1 MKRLCGVNPP
11 VITIFDEHHKVDIE
25 ASKRQADFLISKGVD
40 GLAYLGTSG
49 EFSIMTVE
57 EKKNFI
63 NEMIKYVN
71 GRVNV
76 IVGVGD
82 TCLENT
88 MDLLKFVEQAG
99 ADGVLL
105 INPYFSVYSTDMV
118 EAYFGYVAS
127 HTSLPIIIYNF
138 PDLTGYCFNAD
149 VVARIVKANPNVV
162 GIKDTIADF
171 NHVLSMQKV
180 KEINPD
186 FSVFSAYENQAM
198 GLLVCGVDG
207 FINAT
212 ANFAPEYTVN
222 TYQSAKR
229 GDFNE
234 AAKWFNKKA
243 VVTVTPVLRYAGG
256 EAWGT
261 SYTYQG
267 EKVKGNNQVIPQ
279 KAGANVTMKSAFTY
293 KPEMKK
299 SELYL
304 TFDAKIKNKTV
315 KLPDVKIGEGV
326 IATSELADAATATA
340 AYSYNYILDPEQAAK
355 AQQSLL
361 EGIESIAN
369 QDVAASPEYNNQ
381 RKRERDEK
389 DKRNQEQANVAKS
402 IDTNVSGTM
411 PNGDPAPKRDPNDG
425 GDKTRVAIGVTTIG
439 AGAAVVESVVE
450 GTQPQE
456 TVSQQPSQQPEVK
469 PQESEKNNE
478 WWQQILNL
486 FQ

>member
-186 FSVFSAYENQAM
+186 FSVFQHM
-198 GLLVCGVDG
+198 
-207 FINAT
+207 
-212 ANFAPEYTVN
+212 
-222 TYQSAKR
+222 
-229 GDFNE
+229 
-234 AAKWFNKKA
+234 
-243 VVTVTPVLRYAGG
+243 
-256 EAWGT
+256 
-261 SYTYQG
+261 
-267 EKVKGNNQVIPQ
+267 
-279 KAGANVTMKSAFTY
+279 
-293 KPEMKK
+293 
-299 SELYL
+299 
-304 TFDAKIKNKTV
+304 
-315 KLPDVKIGEGV
+315 
-326 IATSELADAATATA
+326 
-340 AYSYNYILDPEQAAK
+340 
-355 AQQSLL
+355 
-361 EGIESIAN
+361 
-369 QDVAASPEYNNQ
+369 
-381 RKRERDEK
+381 
-389 DKRNQEQANVAKS
+389 
-402 IDTNVSGTM
+402 
-411 PNGDPAPKRDPNDG
+411 
-425 GDKTRVAIGVTTIG
+425 KTRQWVYWY
-439 AGAAVVESVVE
+439 VVWMDSSMQLQTLHRNIRLIRIRVQ
-450 GTQPQE
+450 TRR
-456 TVSQQPSQQPEVK
+456 
-469 PQESEKNNE
+469 
-478 WWQQILNL
+478 
-486 FQ
+486 F

>member
-198 GLLVCGVDG
+198 GLLVCGVDSSMQLQTLHRN
-207 FINAT
+207 IRLIRIRVQNAAILMKLQNGST
-212 ANFAPEYTVN
+212 KWLRQWISMHIAHLCSWLANRLCTTECCIMMVR
-222 TYQSAKR
+222 K
-229 GDFNE
+229 DFLH
-234 AAKWFNKKA
+234 FH
-243 VVTVTPVLRYAGG
+243 LMQQRR
-256 EAWGT
+256 
-261 SYTYQG
+261 Q
-267 EKVKGNNQVIPQ
+267 
-279 KAGANVTMKSAFTY
+279 MFT
-293 KPEMKK
+293 
-299 SELYL
+299 
-304 TFDAKIKNKTV
+304 IK
-315 KLPDVKIGEGV
+315 
-326 IATSELADAATATA
+326 
-340 AYSYNYILDPEQAAK
+340 
-355 AQQSLL
+355 
-361 EGIESIAN
+361 
-369 QDVAASPEYNNQ
+369 
-381 RKRERDEK
+381 
-389 DKRNQEQANVAKS
+389 
-402 IDTNVSGTM
+402 
-411 PNGDPAPKRDPNDG
+411 
-425 GDKTRVAIGVTTIG
+425 
-439 AGAAVVESVVE
+439 
-450 GTQPQE
+450 
-456 TVSQQPSQQPEVK
+456 
-469 PQESEKNNE
+469 
-478 WWQQILNL
+478 
-486 FQ
+486 

>member
-149 VVARIVKANPNVV
+149 VVARIVKANPNVI

-186 FSVFSAYENQAM
+186 FSVFS
-198 GLLVCGVDG
+198 
-207 FINAT
+207 
-212 ANFAPEYTVN
+212 PEYTVN

-234 AAKWFNKKA
+234 AAKWFNKMVEA
-243 VVTVTPVLRYAGG
+243 MDIYAYSTPLFLACKQAMYYRVLHHDGQERLPALSLD
-256 EAWGT
+256 AT
-261 SYTYQG
+261 A
-267 EKVKGNNQVIPQ
+267 K
-279 KAGANVTMKSAFTY
+279 ANVYNKMRDL
-293 KPEMKK
+293 
-299 SELYL
+299 ELL
-304 TFDAKIKNKTV
+304 
-315 KLPDVKIGEGV
+315 
-326 IATSELADAATATA
+326 
-340 AYSYNYILDPEQAAK
+340 
-355 AQQSLL
+355 
-361 EGIESIAN
+361 
-369 QDVAASPEYNNQ
+369 
-381 RKRERDEK
+381 
-389 DKRNQEQANVAKS
+389 
-402 IDTNVSGTM
+402 
-411 PNGDPAPKRDPNDG
+411 
-425 GDKTRVAIGVTTIG
+425 
-439 AGAAVVESVVE
+439 
-450 GTQPQE
+450 
-456 TVSQQPSQQPEVK
+456 
-469 PQESEKNNE
+469 
-478 WWQQILNL
+478 
-486 FQ
+486 

>member
-1 MKRLCGVNPP
+1 MKRLCGVHPP

-149 VVARIVKANPNVV
+149 VVARIVKANPN
-162 GIKDTIADF
+162 F

-234 AAKWFNKKA
+234 AAKWFNKMVEA
-243 VVTVTPVLRYAGG
+243 MDIYAYSTPLFLACKQAMYYRVLHHDGQERLPALSLD
-256 EAWGT
+256 AT
-261 SYTYQG
+261 A
-267 EKVKGNNQVIPQ
+267 K
-279 KAGANVTMKSAFTY
+279 ANVYNKMRDL
-293 KPEMKK
+293 
-299 SELYL
+299 ELL
-304 TFDAKIKNKTV
+304 
-315 KLPDVKIGEGV
+315 
-326 IATSELADAATATA
+326 
-340 AYSYNYILDPEQAAK
+340 
-355 AQQSLL
+355 
-361 EGIESIAN
+361 
-369 QDVAASPEYNNQ
+369 
-381 RKRERDEK
+381 
-389 DKRNQEQANVAKS
+389 
-402 IDTNVSGTM
+402 
-411 PNGDPAPKRDPNDG
+411 
-425 GDKTRVAIGVTTIG
+425 
-439 AGAAVVESVVE
+439 
-450 GTQPQE
+450 
-456 TVSQQPSQQPEVK
+456 
-469 PQESEKNNE
+469 
-478 WWQQILNL
+478 
-486 FQ
+486 